1 MDQSPL
7 LLHIWSVHPE
17 AQATL
22 VKEIDE
28 MFRRVRED
36 PGFVSARL
44 LASPDGKWVAAL
56 AEMRSPEDRQRL
68 EALPEVRETL
78 LNVHDAY
85 NLIVTPYDEVGAY
98 GHARM
103 PTATP

>member
-7 LLHIWSVHPE
+7 LLHVWSVHPE

-22 VKEIDE
+22 VEQIDE

-56 AEMRSPEDRQRL
+56 AEMRSPEDRERL
-68 EALPEVRETL
+68 KALPEVRETL

-85 NLIVTPYDEVGAY
+85 NLIVTLYHEVGAY
-98 GHARM
+98 SHAEM
-103 PTATP
+103 PAARP